1 MTEHIFELSEHTDT
15 TVFYGVNNANI
26 QVLKNLHPNLRLIAR
41 GHVVKISG
49 SDEEA
54 DLLIDNIKKIER
66 FCLDNNSLSEEN
78 IIEIVK
84 GNAPDEIKF
93 ENLILHGV
101 NGKSIMA
108 RTANQQK
115 LVKDF
120 DTNDLLFAV
129 GPAGSGKTYTA
140 IALAVRSLK
149 KREVKKIILS
159 RPAVEAGEKLGFL
172 PGDMKE
178 KIDPYLQPLYDAL
191 QDMITPLKLK
201 EYLEDGT
208 IQIAPLAFMRG
219 RTLSDAVVILD
230 EAQNSTTM
238 QIKMFLTRMGLNAKM
253 IVTGD
258 MTQIDL
264 PYAQKSGLI
273 DALEVLKN
281 VKGIAKVEFDVKDI
295 VRHKLVQRIVEA
307 YEKRAKEPLAPKGE
321 KEKEDQEVSI
331 LKK

>member
-15 TVFYGVNNANI
+15 TVFYGINNANI
-26 QVLKNLHPNLRLIAR
+26 QLLKVLHPNLRLMAR

-49 SDEEA
+49 SDEDA
-54 DLLIDNIKKIER
+54 GKLIENLQKIER
-66 FCLDNNSLSEEN
+66 FCLDNNVLSEEN
-78 IIEIVK
+78 IIELVK
-84 GNAPDEIKF
+84 GNVPNDIKF
-93 ENLILHGV
+93 EHLILHGV

-108 RTANQQK
+108 RTVNQQK

-120 DTNDLLFAV
+120 DTNDLLFAI

-149 KREVKKIILS
+149 NREIKKIILS

-191 QDMITPLKLK
+191 SDMITPLKLK
-201 EYLEDGT
+201 EYLENGT

-219 RTLSDAVVILD
+219 RTLNEAVVILD
-230 EAQNSTTM
+230 EAQNSTTA
-238 QIKMFLTRMGLNAKM
+238 QIKMFLTRMGISAKM

-258 MTQIDL
+258 VTQIDL

-281 VKGIAKVEFDVKDI
+281 IKGIARVDFDVKDI

-307 YEKRAKEPLAPKGE
+307 YEKRGNEPMAYIRKKENE
-321 KEKEDQEVSI
+321 K
-331 LKK
+331 

>member
-1 MTEHIFELSEHTDT
+1 MIEKIFELSELTDT
-15 TVFYGVNNANI
+15 TVFYGINNNNVHLI
-26 QVLKNLHPNLRLIAR
+26 KNLHPNVRFSAR
-41 GHVVKISG
+41 GNIIKLAGNEGDINNLYSII
-49 SDEEA
+49 EKLERYC
-54 DLLIDNIKKIER
+54 IDN
-66 FCLDNNSLSEEN
+66 NTLSEDN
-78 IIEIVK
+78 IIEIIK
-84 GNAPDEIKF
+84 GSEPVEIKF

-108 RTANQQK
+108 RTTNQQK

-120 DTNDLLFAV
+120 ETNDLLFAI

-149 KREVKKIILS
+149 NREVKKIILS

-201 EYLEDGT
+201 EYLENGT

-307 YEKRAKEPLAPKGE
+307 YEKRAKEPLTPKGE
-321 KEKEDQEVSI
+321 KEPEK
-331 LKK
+331 

>member
-1 MTEHIFELSEHTDT
+1 MTEHIFELFEHTDT
-15 TVFYGVNNANI
+15 TVFYGINNANI
-26 QVLKNLHPNLRLIAR
+26 QLLKNLHPNLRLMAR

-49 SDEEA
+49 SEEEA
-54 DLLIDNIKKIER
+54 NRLIGNLRKIEQY
-66 FCLDNNSLSEEN
+66 CLDNNSLSEEN
-78 IIEIVK
+78 IIELVK
-84 GNAPDEIKF
+84 GNVPNEIKF
-93 ENLILHGV
+93 EHLILHGV

-120 DTNDLLFAV
+120 DTNDLLFAI

-149 KREVKKIILS
+149 NREIKKIILS

-191 QDMITPLKLK
+191 SDMITPLKLK
-201 EYLEDGT
+201 EYLENGT

-219 RTLSDAVVILD
+219 RTLNEAVVIMD
-230 EAQNSTTM
+230 EAQNSTTA
-238 QIKMFLTRMGLNAKM
+238 QIKMFLTRMGISAKM

-258 MTQIDL
+258 VTQIDL

-273 DALEVLKN
+273 DALEVLEN
-281 VKGIAKVEFDVKDI
+281 IKGIARVDFDVKDI

-307 YEKRAKEPLAPKGE
+307 YEKRAKEPLTPKGE
-321 KEKEDQEVSI
+321 KEDEKQEILI